1 MSTGEGSERVDPLKD
16 LYREVVLKNA
26 NDPCGFEVDID
37 ATHRADGHNAV
48 CGDSIYLLFRVV
60 NGVIEEAAFH
70 GASCAICMASAS
82 LLCRHLPGQP
92 LEHIVEGRDG
102 YAASI
107 RTGEEEGCPAFLQP
121 MIRVRR
127 YPARVE
133 CAMLP
138 WDTAVKA
145 AASPEAS

>member
-1 MSTGEGSERVDPLKD
+1 MSDELKD
-16 LYREVVLKNA
+16 LYREVVLQNA
-26 NDPCGFEVDID
+26 KDPCGFEADIE
-37 ATHRADGHNAV
+37 ATHRAEGHNPV
-48 CGDSIYLLFRVV
+48 CGDSVELRFLVV
-60 NGVIEEAAFH
+60 DGVIQAAAFH

-82 LLCRHLPGQP
+82 LLCRHLPGQS
-92 LEHIVEGRDG
+92 LDAVVSGRDG

-107 RTGEEEGCPAFLQP
+107 RTGEGEGCPEFLHA

-138 WDTAVKA
+138 WDTAAKA
-145 AASPEAS
+145 AEIPGDSSGEP